1 MKFVTSLVCAAAA
14 IACLPAAHADVLAKA
29 KESGE
34 ITFAYRESS
43 VPFSY
48 LAGGQNAI
56 GFSVDISNAVADVVR
71 KEIGKPD
78 LKVKWQP
85 VTSANRIPLIQNG
98 TIVLECGSTTNNS
111 ARNKD
116 VDFAINYFYTGTRVA
131 VKKSAGVKNW
141 ADLKGKTLAI
151 TTGTTNLPVVRK
163 YSSENKLDINI
174 TQAKDH
180 ADGFLLM
187 ENDRAAGFAM
197 DDILLYGLK
206 ANAKDPALYEI
217 VADALQVEPYACMLP
232 KGDAAFKKIVD
243 GVIGGM
249 MKSGEFTKLYDKWF
263 MQPIPPKNQA
273 LGLPMNKE
281 LQDNLAAQSDKP
293 AI

>member
-1 MKFVTSLVCAAAA
+1 MKFMTSLVCAAAA

-34 ITFAYRESS
+34 LTFAYRESS

-56 GFSVDISNAVADVVR
+56 GFSVDISNAVADAVR

-78 LKVKWQP
+78 MKVKWQP

-98 TIVLECGSTTNNS
+98 TVVLECGSTTNNT

-116 VDFAINYFYTGTRVA
+116 VDFAINYFYTGTRAA
-131 VKKSAGVKNW
+131 VKKSAGIKNW
-141 ADLKGKTLAI
+141 ADMKGKTIAI

-163 YSSENKLDINI
+163 YSADNKLDISI
-174 TQAKDH
+174 TLAKDH

-187 ENDRAAGFAM
+187 ENDRAVAFAM

-206 ANAKDPALYEI
+206 ANSKDPNAYEV

-232 KGDAAFKKIVD
+232 KGDAGFKKIVD

-281 LQDNLAAQSDKP
+281 LKDNLAAQSDKP

>member
-1 MKFVTSLVCAAAA
+1 MKFMTSLVCAAAA

-34 ITFAYRESS
+34 LTFAYRESS

-48 LAGGQNAI
+48 LSGGQNAI
-56 GFSVDISNAVADVVR
+56 GFSVDISNAVADAVR

-78 LKVKWQP
+78 MKVKWQP

-98 TIVLECGSTTNNS
+98 TVVLECGSTTNNT

-116 VDFAINYFYTGTRVA
+116 VDFAINYFYTGTRAA
-131 VKKSAGVKNW
+131 VKKSAGIKNW

-163 YSSENKLDINI
+163 YSADNKLDINI
-174 TQAKDH
+174 TLAKDH

-187 ENDRAAGFAM
+187 ENDRAAAFAM

-206 ANAKDPALYEI
+206 ANSKDPNAYEV

-232 KGDAAFKKIVD
+232 KGDAGFKKIVD

-281 LQDNLAAQSDKP
+281 LKDNLAAQSDKP
-293 AI
+293 TI